1 MADKNFLYDTFN
13 IYYNR
18 GMEAKENGNQDLAKR
33 NLLLAAETL
42 LKMAKESKGEYQ
54 KSQMDRAN
62 RLIELA
68 NNLTIDVKPR
78 VNNVK
83 KPNQAQ
89 KEEEKEEGTQF
100 EASKIPNISFK
111 DVAGLDD
118 VKEAVNNRI
127 ILPMRRPD
135 IYKRFNKEIGGGVL
149 LYGPPGTGKT
159 MIAKAIANEAQADFY
174 AVKCSDIVSK
184 WFGESEKNIKELF
197 ETARKSERAIIF
209 FDEFEALGAK
219 RGDGSSDAISRMV
232 PELLAQIQG
241 FATSNQQLLL
251 LAATNRPWD
260 IDSAFLRPGRFN
272 EMIYIGLPDYE
283 ARLYMIKRNF
293 KDVPISKDLHF
304 EDIARDT
311 EGFNG
316 ADVKELCERMKDGP
330 ISRMIKDESLTDE
343 VITNE
348 DYANARAKVHSSVRK
363 EDLAAFEKYRNK
375 D

>member
-68 NNLTIDVKPR
+68 NNLSIDVKPR
-78 VNNVK
+78 VNNAK
-83 KPNQAQ
+83 NPNQAQ

-118 VKEAVNNRI
+118 VKEAVNKRI

-209 FDEFEALGAK
+209 FDEFEAIGAK

>member
-68 NNLTIDVKPR
+68 NNLSIEVKPR
-78 VNNVK
+78 ANNVN

-89 KEEEKEEGTQF
+89 REEEKEEGTQF

-118 VKEAVNNRI
+118 VKEAVNKRI

-304 EDIARDT
+304 EDVARDT

-363 EDLAAFEKYRNK
+363 EDLAAFDKYRNK

>member
-62 RLIELA
+62 RLMELA

-89 KEEEKEEGTQF
+89 TEEEKEEGTQF

-330 ISRMIKDESLTDE
+330 ISRMVKDESLTDE

>member
-42 LKMAKESKGEYQ
+42 LKMAKQSKGEYQ

-68 NNLTIDVKPR
+68 NNLSIEVKPR
-78 VNNVK
+78 ANNVN

-89 KEEEKEEGTQF
+89 REEEKEEGTQF
-100 EASKIPNISFK
+100 EVSKIPNISFK

-118 VKEAVNNRI
+118 VKEAVNKRI

-184 WFGESEKNIKELF
+184 WFGESEKNMKELF

-304 EDIARDT
+304 EDVARDT

-363 EDLAAFEKYRNK
+363 EDLAAFDKYRNK
-375 D
+375 E

>member
-62 RLIELA
+62 RLMELA
-68 NNLTIDVKPR
+68 NNLSIDVKPR
-78 VNNVK
+78 VNNAK
-83 KPNQAQ
+83 NPNQAQ

-348 DYANARAKVHSSVRK
+348 DYANASAKVHSSVRK

>member
-62 RLIELA
+62 RLMELA
-68 NNLTIDVKPR
+68 NNLNIDVKPR
-78 VNNVK
+78 VNNAK
-83 KPNQAQ
+83 NPNQAQ

-118 VKEAVNNRI
+118 VKEAVNKRI

-363 EDLAAFEKYRNK
+363 DDLAAFEKYRNK